1 MDHKG
6 SSTTNLPNMQE
17 INKKLSK
24 LRNSLAGCT
33 STNRKNGTVASAQ
46 LILRTGVARVAIEA
60 VLYINFFPPPIQSTR
75 QAFLSL
81 PRNSMVVVRGTGVHP
96 RGSIF
101 PQ

>member
-60 VLYINFFPPPIQSTR
+60 PIQSTR